1 MRNLESF
8 PDDCIVCQPLRE
20 GGRHS
25 NQRSRVTSNLSPHVS
40 RKTRVPSLILP
51 WVAKL
56 SPWMLI
62 AGLAYAAVFVKPSVN
77 GAPLLQPVVESRDM
91 FFGAAGDR
99 SSLWVVGQNGAVLH
113 GVDNASR
120 WSREELPNHSNLQA
134 VAVSPEGVVVT
145 VGNQGDLWLRT
156 PGHGWRNAPL
166 PVGEF
171 GGKLLDVAYIRGH
184 FWVVGEMGALFRA
197 GPGAGTWERMT
208 EEQDV
213 AFNAI
218 RSGVNGDLWIAA
230 EFGRLLRSQD
240 GGRTWNAQE
249 LGSESLRALAF
260 DAQTGVAV
268 GNAGHIYLSQDG
280 GDSWRSLTPFSRDHL
295 HDVVVQ
301 DGLWSVVGD
310 NGTYFQS
317 DKPSDGWKNVAI
329 DFGELG
335 KGYLTR
341 ILPLAEGDL
350 LVGRQLSMVR
360 DGRLSVVGV
369 EGRP

>member
-1 MRNLESF
+1 
-8 PDDCIVCQPLRE
+8 
-20 GGRHS
+20 
-25 NQRSRVTSNLSPHVS
+25 
-40 RKTRVPSLILP
+40 
-51 WVAKL
+51 
-56 SPWMLI
+56 MLI
-62 AGLAYAAVFVKPSVN
+62 AGLAYAAVFVKPSAN

-99 SSLWVVGQNGAVLH
+99 SSLWVVGQDGAVLH
-113 GVDNASR
+113 GVDDASR
-120 WSREELPNHSNLQA
+120 WSREVLPNRSNLQA

-171 GGKLLDVAYIRGH
+171 GGKLLDVAYIGDH

-197 GPGAGTWERMT
+197 SPGAGTWERMT

-218 RSGVNGDLWIAA
+218 RPGAGDDLWIAA
-230 EFGRLLRSQD
+230 EFGRLLHSRD
-240 GGRTWNAQE
+240 GGRTWSTQE

-260 DAQTGVAV
+260 DGQAGVAV
-268 GNAGHIYLSQDG
+268 GNAGHLYLTENG
-280 GDSWRSLTPFSRDHL
+280 GDDWRAVTPFTSDHL
-295 HDVVVQ
+295 HDVTVQ
-301 DGLWSVVGD
+301 GGLWRVVGD

-317 DKPSDGWKNVAI
+317 NKPGSGWKNAAI

-341 ILPLAEGDL
+341 ILPLEGGDL
-350 LVGRQLSMVR
+350 LVGRQLTMVR
-360 DGRLSVVGV
+360 DGHLTVIGA